1 VANQAIALQSRA
13 PQSNFLGPAIQQ
25 GAQMVNMMRQ
35 REAADLQAAATN
47 QQLEIARA
55 REARE
60 ALAAQQE
67 SAHDL
72 KIRPL
77 QISAAEAT
85 ALKGQ
90 LENNLAFITL
100 VNNEI
105 KNAKTP
111 EAVIGAAAEL
121 KRRYPTQGQ
130 YIDRALAGMQTDP
143 AGFEIW
149 RMQSVSQ
156 SRDAKD
162 QMANIDIKLGEDGI
176 YYMIEYSPGK
186 KPAAFEIPTHKLDEP
201 QGAQGAQGASARPMA
216 APAPNPMAPAP
227 NPIATPANARASAPA
242 SPMAAAP
249 MPGPNTNP
257 VGGAPLN
264 IQSGN
269 MFQPASMTAGPQMG
283 GAQPNLRDIVNQAMS
298 SGQISGSNLQLMRD
312 AAGPDKSAQLDQLLK
327 TNNIQIVPDA
337 QTDMRSAMLRGGEA
351 EDMLQQTQS
360 REGYTAT
367 GQPLRGKPPM
377 QGVYPGSA
385 LVPLPRVAA
394 EARAGRETPGEVYAK
409 EMARNRAERDAL
421 KSAGPKP
428 LTPVQEAK
436 LRENIGKDY
445 KSAQATLDKMLAPD
459 SGVVAAV
466 TAVRNL
472 SESQKQSITGIS
484 SYMPA
489 LLPEARSAETALK
502 NLMGKATS
510 LGKSEAALSGAI
522 GNMAIAEWRI
532 VRDLIATLDV
542 AEMEPADLDNQL
554 DIIEATAKRAA
565 QTTRDAYENQ
575 YFEEFARYPNRFVLK
590 DPEKIDVT
598 PGKKVESALPR
609 VRTDADF
616 NRLKPGT
623 TFIDA
628 KGERR
633 VKPAQRVQYTP
644 QQMAAVRSIQG
655 GPRGAGGTQTNPT
668 MVMNAQQYARLP
680 IGTWYIDEDGVLD
693 QKGRK

>member
-1 VANQAIALQSRA
+1 MANQAIALQSRA
-13 PQSNFLGPAIQQ
+13 PQGNFLGPAIQQ

-47 QQLEIARA
+47 QQLEIARVK
-55 REARE
+55 EARE
-60 ALAAQQE
+60 AAAAQQE
-67 SAHDL
+67 SAHNL

-77 QISAAEAT
+77 QISAAEA
-85 ALKGQ
+85 ANIKAQ
-90 LENNLAFITL
+90 LQNNLEFITL

-162 QMANIDIKLGEDGI
+162 QMANTDIKLGEDGR
-176 YYMIEYSPGK
+176 YYMVEYSPGK
-186 KPAAFEIPTHKLDEP
+186 KPAAFEIPTYKLDAP
-201 QGAQGAQGASARPMA
+201 QGAQGVSPRPMA
-216 APAPNPMAPAP
+216 AAPA
-227 NPIATPANARASAPA
+227 NPIAAAPANAMAPAPA

-269 MFQPASMTAGPQMG
+269 MFQPASMRTGSQMS
-283 GAQPNLRDIVNQAMS
+283 GAQPNLSDIVNQAMS

-327 TNNIQIVPDA
+327 ASNIQVVPDA

-436 LRENIGKDY
+436 LRENITKDS
-445 KSAQATLDKMLAPD
+445 KSAQATLDMMLAPD
-459 SGVVAAV
+459 TGVVAAV
-466 TAVRNL
+466 NAVRNL

-489 LLPEARSAETALK
+489 LLPEARSAETSLK
-502 NLMGKATS
+502 NLRGKITQMGKAAAS
-510 LGKSEAALSGAI
+510 LGGAI
-522 GNMAIAEWRI
+522 GQMAVQEWKI
-532 VRDLIATLDV
+532 VSDMIATLDV

-598 PGKKVESALPR
+598 PGKKAESALPR

-644 QQMAAVRSIQG
+644 QQMAVVRSIQG

-668 MVMNAQQYARLP
+668 MIMNGQQYDRLP
-680 IGTWYIDEDGVLD
+680 KGAWYIAENGYFA
-693 QKGRK
+693 QKGSERD

>member
-1 VANQAIALQSRA
+1 MANQAIALQARA
-13 PQSNFLGPAIQQ
+13 PQTNILGPALQQ

-35 REAADLQAAATN
+35 QESLDRQTAATN
-47 QQLEIARA
+47 QQMEIARA
-55 REARE
+55 KEARE

-67 SAHDL
+67 SAHNL

-77 QISAAEAT
+77 EISTAEFAN
-85 ALKGQ
+85 LKAQ
-90 LENNLAFITL
+90 LQSNLEFITL
-100 VNNEI
+100 VNTEI

-130 YIDRALAGMQTDP
+130 YIDRALAGMRTDP
-143 AGFEIW
+143 AGFETW
-149 RMQSVSQ
+149 RMESVFQSQ
-156 SRDAKD
+156 DAKD
-162 QMANIDIKLGEDGI
+162 QMAKTDIKQGEDGR
-176 YYMIEYSPGK
+176 YYMVEYGPRV
-186 KPAAFEIPTHKLDEP
+186 KPSASEIQQFNLAP
-201 QGAQGAQGASARPMA
+201 QGAQGASARPMA
-216 APAPNPMAPAP
+216 APANPMAAAPANAMAPAP
-227 NPIATPANARASAPA
+227 APA

-312 AAGPDKSAQLDQLLK
+312 AAGPDKSAQLDQMLRA
-327 TNNIQIVPDA
+327 NNIQIVPDA
-337 QTDMRSAMLRGGEA
+337 QTGMRSAMLRGGEA

-360 REGYTAT
+360 REGYVAT

-680 IGTWYIDEDGVLD
+680 VGTWYIDEDGVLD

>member
-1 VANQAIALQSRA
+1 MANQAIALQARA
-13 PQSNFLGPAIQQ
+13 PQTNILGPALQQ

-35 REAADLQAAATN
+35 QESLDRQTAATN
-47 QQLEIARA
+47 QQMEIARA
-55 REARE
+55 KEARE

-67 SAHDL
+67 SAHNL

-77 QISAAEAT
+77 EISAAEFAN
-85 ALKGQ
+85 LKAKMQ
-90 LENNLAFITL
+90 ANLDLITL
-100 VNNEI
+100 ANTRVR
-105 KNAKTP
+105 NAKSP
-111 EAVIGAAAEL
+111 DDIRAASVEL
-121 KRRYPTQGQ
+121 KSQYPAFSQ
-130 YIDRALAGMQTDP
+130 YVDQTLAGMPTDP
-143 AGFEIW
+143 AKFEDW
-149 RMQSVSQ
+149 RMQSVFQSQ
-156 SRDAKD
+156 DAKD
-162 QMANIDIKLGEDGI
+162 QMAKTDLKQGEDGK
-176 YYMIEYSPGK
+176 YYMVEYGPRV
-186 KPAAFEIPTHKLDEP
+186 KPSALEIPTYKLDEP
-201 QGAQGAQGASARPMA
+201 QGAQGASARPMA
-216 APAPNPMAPAP
+216 APANAMAPAP
-227 NPIATPANARASAPA
+227 ANAMAPAPAPAN
-242 SPMAAAP
+242 PMAAAP
-249 MPGPNTNP
+249 MPGPNTNT

-269 MFQPASMTAGPQMG
+269 MFQPASMTAGPPMG
-283 GAQPNLRDIVNQAMS
+283 GAQPDIKSIVNEAMS
-298 SGQISGSNLQLMRD
+298 SRQISQSNLQMIRD
-312 AAGPDKSAQLDQLLK
+312 VAGPDKDAQLIQLLK
-327 TNNIQIVPDA
+327 AENIQIVPDA
-337 QTDMRSAMLRGGEA
+337 QTGMRSAMLRGGEA

-367 GQPLRGKPPM
+367 GQPFRGKPPT

>member
-1 VANQAIALQSRA
+1 MANQAIALQARA
-13 PQSNFLGPAIQQ
+13 PQGNILGPALQQ

-35 REAADLQAAATN
+35 QEAAERQAAATN

-55 REARE
+55 REDRE
-60 ALAAQQE
+60 AIAAQE
-67 SAHDL
+67 ERAHDL

-77 QISAAEAT
+77 QISAAEFANLN
-85 ALKGQ
+85 AQ
-90 LENNLAFITL
+90 LQNNREFIAL

-143 AGFEIW
+143 VGFETW
-149 RMQSVSQ
+149 RMQSVFQSQ
-156 SRDAKD
+156 DAKD
-162 QMANIDIKLGEDGI
+162 QMAKTDLKQGEDGK
-176 YYMIEYSPGK
+176 YYMVEYGPRV
-186 KPAAFEIPTHKLDEP
+186 KPAALEIPTYKLEP
-201 QGAQGAQGASARPMA
+201 QGAQGASARPMA
-216 APAPNPMAPAP
+216 APAPANAMAAPAP
-227 NPIATPANARASAPA
+227 N
-242 SPMAAAP
+242 PMAAAP

-269 MFQPASMTAGPQMG
+269 MFKPASMTAGPQMG
-283 GAQPNLRDIVNQAMS
+283 GAQPNLSDIVNEAMS

-312 AAGPDKSAQLDQLLK
+312 AAGPDKSAQLDQLLRA
-327 TNNIQIVPDA
+327 NNIQIVPDGIS
-337 QTDMRSAMLRGGEA
+337 SAMLRGGEA

-367 GQPLRGKPPM
+367 GQPFQGKPPM
-377 QGVYPGSA
+377 QGVMPGSA

-436 LRENIGKDY
+436 LRENITKDY
-445 KSAQATLDKMLAPD
+445 NAAQATTDMMLAPD
-459 SGVVAAV
+459 TGLVKIVDDVRQLSERQKVRLTGYSSLLPPLLADEKAAKSAYENLDGKV
-466 TAVRNL
+466 TAMGLAVARL
-472 SESQKQSITGIS
+472 SGSIGSI
-484 SYMPA
+484 A
-489 LLPEARSAETALK
+489 NQEWNILK
-502 NLMGKATS
+502 NLVANLDLKTMGPD
-510 LGKSEAALSGAI
+510 E
-522 GNMAIAEWRI
+522 
-532 VRDLIATLDV
+532 LDK
-542 AEMEPADLDNQL
+542 QL
-554 DIIEATAKRAA
+554 NLIEAQARRTA

-575 YFEEFARYPNRFVLK
+575 YFEEFARYPGRFDLK
-590 DPEKIDVT
+590 EPEKMFVT
-598 PGKKVESALPR
+598 PGRPRESALPR

-644 QQMAAVRSIQG
+644 QQMAVVRSIQG

-668 MVMNAQQYARLP
+668 MIMNGQQYDRLP
-680 IGTWYIDEDGVLD
+680 KGAWYIAENGYFA
-693 QKGRK
+693 QKGSERD

>member
-1 VANQAIALQSRA
+1 MANQAIALQSRA
-13 PQSNFLGPAIQQ
+13 PQTNILGPALQQ

-35 REAADLQAAATN
+35 QESLDRQTAATN
-47 QQLEIARA
+47 QQMEIARA
-55 REARE
+55 KEARE
-60 ALAAQQE
+60 AAL
-67 SAHDL
+67 H
-72 KIRPL
+72 PL
-77 QISAAEAT
+77 QVSQTQASIDAS
-85 ALKGQ
+85 K
-90 LENNLAFITL
+90 
-100 VNNEI
+100 
-105 KNAKTP
+105 
-111 EAVIGAAAEL
+111 AAADAS
-121 KRRYPTQGQ
+121 T
-130 YIDRALAGMQTDP
+130 IDRAGKLMDRYTLRAGQTLTP
-143 AGFEIW
+143 AGYDLLLKEMDKDAPEYAAFFRANLPIENFDRNTLLRMVGSIGDNFKATYGPLETEVVVMDDGTLAVARTGGFGKPGVFEMEKYNLAP
-149 RMQSVSQ
+149 RG
-156 SRDAKD
+156 A
-162 QMANIDIKLGEDGI
+162 GT
-176 YYMIEYSPGK
+176 PP
-186 KPAAFEIPTHKLDEP
+186 PAA
-201 QGAQGAQGASARPMA
+201 QGVSPR
-216 APAPNPMAPAP
+216 PMAPAP
-227 NPIATPANARASAPA
+227 ANPMAAAPANAMAPA
-242 SPMAAAP
+242 PAPANPMAAAP

-269 MFQPASMTAGPQMG
+269 MFQPASMRTGSQMG
-283 GAQPNLRDIVNQAMS
+283 GAQPNLSDIVNQAMS

-327 TNNIQIVPDA
+327 ASNIQVVPDA
-337 QTDMRSAMLRGGEA
+337 QTGMRSAMLRGGEDSA
-351 EDMLQQTQS
+351 PQMQMVQDM
-360 REGYTAT
+360 GDYAAT
-367 GQPLRGKPPM
+367 GRPARGKPPM
-377 QGVYPGSA
+377 QGVMPGSA

-409 EMARNRAERDAL
+409 EMARETAARDAA
-421 KSAGPKP
+421 KRAGPKP

-436 LRENIGKDY
+436 LRENITKDS
-445 KSAQATLDKMLAPD
+445 KSAQATLDMMLAPD
-459 SGVVAAV
+459 TGVVAAV

-502 NLMGKATS
+502 NLRGKITQMGKAAAS
-510 LGKSEAALSGAI
+510 LGGAI
-522 GNMAIAEWRI
+522 GQMAVQEWKI
-532 VRDLIATLDV
+532 VSDMIATLDV

-590 DPEKIDVT
+590 DPEKIAVT
-598 PGKKVESALPR
+598 PGKKAESALPR

-644 QQMAAVRSIQG
+644 QQMAVVRSIQG

-668 MVMNAQQYARLP
+668 MIMNGQQYDRLP
-680 IGTWYIDEDGVLD
+680 KGAWYIAENGYFA
-693 QKGRK
+693 QKGSERD